1 MFELTDLV
9 TCSDGS
15 EEWSIK
21 HTGRPKNTIGV
32 ALKESDGAYAQFFDD
47 CRFTPDALRRL
58 ADMLD
63 ELAEARTR

>member
-21 HTGRPKNTIGV
+21 HTGRQRDILGV
-32 ALKESDGAYAQFFDD
+32 AMKESDGAYAQLFKEH
-47 CRFTPDALRRL
+47 RFTPDALRTL
-58 ADMLD
+58 ADLLD
-63 ELAEARTR
+63 TLSD